1 MIRKTGLFLTLVASV
16 FADPVTI
23 SGTVNN
29 PAGNPVKKAVVTLR
43 NMKDDVL
50 MEEKTSRKGKF
61 SFKEVEPNF
70 YFLVIEHE
78 GDGSKRIKINPRKTR
93 NADIE
98 LSLEITGDNEPTRC
112 YLFSDDKPTDFDPIL
127 NVRDLNVQSSTEQI
141 IITWK
146 NIKQA
151 QSFILFENDIEI
163 YRGEETR
170 FEKNEFPGKEF
181 CYSIKA
187 LGGFG
192 LMGERSDIYCTSV
205 ATAIPRDIV
214 IDVSK
219 NTLSLNWAPVNGA
232 LSYVIYRNDEKII
245 NSDKSNFMDSDLDF
259 GTEYFYKITA
269 LDALDQESHPSVAVK
284 GTTRDFVE
292 PPILSSMK
300 NDSRIILIW
309 NEVKIAKSYNIY
321 REGELFSSAQS
332 NTFSDDVPSGKKYC
346 KHNIFV
352 VYEYCL
358 NFCLKCLPSFCVY

>member
-1 MIRKTGLFLTLVASV
+1 MILKIALFLLLVASV

-23 SGTVNN
+23 SGTVIN

-43 NMKDDVL
+43 NMKDNVL

-61 SFKEVEPNF
+61 SFKDVEPDF

-78 GDGSKRIKINPRKTR
+78 GDGAKRIKINPRKTL

-98 LSLEITGDNEPTRC
+98 LSLELTGEDEPIRC
-112 YLFSDDKPTDFDPIL
+112 YLFSNDKPTDFDPIL

-141 IITWK
+141 MITWK
-146 NIKQA
+146 DIKQA

-181 CYSIKA
+181 CYSVEA

-192 LMGERSDIYCTSV
+192 LIGERSDIYCTSV
-205 ATAIPRDIV
+205 AIAIPRDIV

-245 NSDKSNFMDSDLDF
+245 NSDKTNILDSDLEF

-269 LDALDQESHPSVAVK
+269 VDALNKESHPSVAVK

-300 NDSRIILIW
+300 NESAIILIW

-321 REGELFSSAQS
+321 REGELLSSAQS
-332 NTFSDDVPSGKKYC
+332 NTFSDDVASGKKYC
-346 KHNIFV
+346 
-352 VYEYCL
+352 YEITSIDQFGVESSRS
-358 NFCLKCLPSFCVY
+358 NSH

>member
-1 MIRKTGLFLTLVASV
+1 MILKIVLFLSLVGSA

-43 NMKDDVL
+43 NMKDDIL

-93 NADIE
+93 NADLE
-98 LSLEITGDNEPTRC
+98 LSLELTGENEPTRC

-127 NVRDLNVQSSTEQI
+127 NVKDINVQSSTEQI

-146 NIKQA
+146 DIKQA

-163 YRGEETR
+163 YRGAETS

-219 NTLSLNWAPVNGA
+219 NTLSLNWEPVNGA

-245 NSDKSNFMDSDLDF
+245 SDCS
-259 GTEYFYKITA
+259 
-269 LDALDQESHPSVAVK
+269 
-284 GTTRDFVE
+284 
-292 PPILSSMK
+292 
-300 NDSRIILIW
+300 
-309 NEVKIAKSYNIY
+309 
-321 REGELFSSAQS
+321 
-332 NTFSDDVPSGKKYC
+332 
-346 KHNIFV
+346 
-352 VYEYCL
+352 
-358 NFCLKCLPSFCVY
+358 